1 MQRYFAEVVNNRV
14 ILNDEDIHHVL
25 HVMRMRKGDEI
36 EVVADRHLYA
46 AIIDNINPLEI
57 SVNYEIPSHSEIN
70 NDIVLFYTLAK
81 GDKIDLVVQ
90 KATELG
96 AKKVVLLSS
105 ERCVVKW
112 EEKEVNKKLERYK
125 KIAKEASEQSHRLI
139 VPDIIG
145 VYQLS
150 NIPND
155 LLCDL
160 NLFAYEKKAGNTG
173 DLHSLLKKAAGS
185 VSVLVGPEGGFSE
198 KEAEM
203 VEKKYGFIPISLG
216 KRILRSETGAIYAL
230 SVIGFYLEK

>member
-1 MQRYFAEVVNNRV
+1 MQRYFAEIINNKV
-14 ILNDEDIHHVL
+14 ILNDDDIHHVL
-25 HVMRMRKGDEI
+25 HVMRMRKGDEL
-36 EVVADRHLYA
+36 EVVADQHLYS
-46 AIIDNINPLEI
+46 AIIESINPLEI
-57 SVNYEIPSHSEIN
+57 SINYEIPSDSEIN
-70 NDIVLFYTLAK
+70 QDVTLFYTLAK

-96 AKKVVLLSS
+96 VKRIVLLSS

-112 EEKEVNKKLERYK
+112 EEKETDKKLERYR

-139 VPDIIG
+139 IPEIVG
-145 VYQLS
+145 VFSLK
-150 NIPND
+150 NIPDN

-160 NLFAYEKKAGNTG
+160 NLFAYEKQAGKTI
-173 DLHSLLKKAAGS
+173 DLHKELNNAKGS

-203 VEKKYGFIPISLG
+203 VVNKYNFVPISLG